1 MITLNYIK
9 TFSGLSV
16 SPFLFSN
23 LLYVNI
29 INQKK
34 LFHKLKIFSFNYFL
48 NTSLFYLSFTS
59 FFDIMYRIINLKEG
73 IFLISTSNLS
83 VQFGGRKLFDE
94 VDIKFTPGN
103 CYGIIGPNGAGK
115 STFLKILTGEAESTS
130 GEVIIDKNKR
140 LSFLKQDH
148 FAYEDEEVLNV
159 VMMGHAKLYD
169 IMLQKNALYAKT
181 EFTEEDGNLA
191 AELEGEFAE
200 LDGWE
205 AETNAEKFLVGLG
218 IPAEMHHKLMKE
230 LTEPEK
236 VKVLLAQA
244 IFGNPDILLLDEPT
258 NGLDLHAVKWLED
271 FLMDLENTT
280 VLVVSHDRHFLNKVC
295 THITDID
302 YGKIKMFVGN
312 YDFWYESNQ
321 LMQELI
327 RNQNKKM
334 EQKKKE
340 LQDFIAR
347 FSANASKSKQA
358 TSRKK
363 QLEKLQF
370 EDMQV
375 SNRKYPY
382 IEFKPEREAGN
393 NMLRVENLTKTVDG
407 EKILDN
413 ISFTVN
419 TGDKVVILSK
429 NDIAKTTLFRI
440 LAGEL
445 EPDSGKVEWGVT
457 TSQSYFPKDN
467 SEYFENVDL
476 SLIDWLRQ
484 FSEDQHEEYV
494 RGFLGRMLFSGE
506 EARKKAKVLSG
517 GEKVRC
523 MLSKMML
530 SNANV
535 LLLDNP
541 TDHLDLESITS
552 LNKALERFDGTIL
565 FTTHDHE
572 FIQTIAN
579 KIIEITPKGILE
591 KEMEYDDYLN
601 DENVEARLKE
611 LYS

>member
-1 MITLNYIK
+1 M
-9 TFSGLSV
+9 
-16 SPFLFSN
+16 
-23 LLYVNI
+23 
-29 INQKK
+29 
-34 LFHKLKIFSFNYFL
+34 
-48 NTSLFYLSFTS
+48 
-59 FFDIMYRIINLKEG
+59 
-73 IFLISTSNLS
+73 ISTSNLS

-94 VDIKFTPGN
+94 VNIKFTEGN

-115 STFLKILTGEAESTS
+115 STFLKVLTGELDSTS
-130 GEVIIDKNKR
+130 GEVIVEKNKR

-169 IMLQKNALYAKT
+169 IMMQKNALYAKT

-205 AETNAEKFLVGLG
+205 AETNAEKFLIGLG
-218 IPAEMHHKLMKE
+218 IPAELHHKLMKE

-295 THITDID
+295 THIADID

-393 NMLRVENLTKTVDG
+393 NMLKVENLTKTIDG

-413 ISFTVN
+413 ISFTIN

-429 NDIAKTTLFRI
+429 NDIAKTTLFQI
-440 LAGEL
+440 LAEEL
-445 EPDSGKVEWGVT
+445 EPDSGTVEWGVT

-467 SEYFENVDL
+467 SAYFEDVDL

-484 FSEDQHEEYV
+484 FSTDQHEEYV

-541 TDHLDLESITS
+541 TDHLDLEAITS
-552 LNKALERFDGTIL
+552 LNKSLERFDGTIL

-601 DENVEARLKE
+601 DETVEARLNE
-611 LYS
+611 MYS

>member
-1 MITLNYIK
+1 M
-9 TFSGLSV
+9 
-16 SPFLFSN
+16 
-23 LLYVNI
+23 
-29 INQKK
+29 
-34 LFHKLKIFSFNYFL
+34 
-48 NTSLFYLSFTS
+48 
-59 FFDIMYRIINLKEG
+59 
-73 IFLISTSNLS
+73 ISTSNLS

-94 VDIKFTPGN
+94 VDIKFTQGN

-148 FAYEDEEVLNV
+148 FAYEDEQVLNV
-159 VMMGHAKLYD
+159 VMMGHTKLYD
-169 IMLQKNALYAKT
+169 IMMKKNELYSKT
-181 EFTEEDGNLA
+181 EFTEEDGELA

-205 AETNAEKFLVGLG
+205 AETNAEKFLIGLG
-218 IPAEMHHKLMKE
+218 ISAELHHKLMKE

-258 NGLDLHAVKWLED
+258 NGLDLKAVKWLEE
-271 FLMDLENTT
+271 FLMNLENTT

-295 THITDID
+295 THIADID

-327 RNQNKKM
+327 RNQNKKL
-334 EQKKKE
+334 EQKRKE

-393 NMLRVENLTKTVDG
+393 NMLKVENLSKTIDG
-407 EKILDN
+407 EKVLNN

-419 TGDKVVILSK
+419 TGDKVVILSN
-429 NDIAKTTLFRI
+429 NDIAKTALFQI
-440 LAGEL
+440 LAGEM
-445 EPDSGKVEWGVT
+445 EPDSGTYEWGMT

-476 SLIDWLRQ
+476 SLIDWMRQ
-484 FSEDQHEEYV
+484 FSTDQHEEYV

-506 EARKKAKVLSG
+506 EARKMAKVLSG

-530 SNANV
+530 SGANV

-552 LNKALERFDGTIL
+552 LNKSLIRFPGTVL

-572 FIQTIAN
+572 FIQTVAN
-579 KIIEITPKGILE
+579 KIIEITPNGILE
-591 KEMEYDDYLN
+591 KEMEYDDYIN
-601 DENVEARLKE
+601 DENVQQRLSE
-611 LYS
+611 LYGK

>member
-1 MITLNYIK
+1 M
-9 TFSGLSV
+9 
-16 SPFLFSN
+16 
-23 LLYVNI
+23 
-29 INQKK
+29 
-34 LFHKLKIFSFNYFL
+34 
-48 NTSLFYLSFTS
+48 
-59 FFDIMYRIINLKEG
+59 
-73 IFLISTSNLS
+73 ISTSNLS

-94 VDIKFTPGN
+94 VNIKFTEGN

-115 STFLKILTGEAESTS
+115 STFLKVLTGELDSTS
-130 GEVIIDKNKR
+130 GEVIVEKNKR
-140 LSFLKQDH
+140 LSFLKQNH

-295 THITDID
+295 THIADID

-393 NMLRVENLTKTVDG
+393 NMLKVENLTKTIDG